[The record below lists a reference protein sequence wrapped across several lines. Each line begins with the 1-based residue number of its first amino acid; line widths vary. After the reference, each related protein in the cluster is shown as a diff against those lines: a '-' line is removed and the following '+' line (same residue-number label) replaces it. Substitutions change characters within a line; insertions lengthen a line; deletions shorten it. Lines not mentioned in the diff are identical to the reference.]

1 MIRAKAKDRT
11 SNIKIPI
18 KEQHS
23 APSQCK
29 FIYTKIIHMADI
41 VL

>member
-18 KEQHS
+18 NEQHS

-29 FIYTKIIHMADI
+29 FIYTKLNSYADI

>member
-11 SNIKIPI
+11 CNIKIPI
-18 KEQHS
+18 NEQHS

-29 FIYTKIIHMADI
+29 LSIQKLIHMADI